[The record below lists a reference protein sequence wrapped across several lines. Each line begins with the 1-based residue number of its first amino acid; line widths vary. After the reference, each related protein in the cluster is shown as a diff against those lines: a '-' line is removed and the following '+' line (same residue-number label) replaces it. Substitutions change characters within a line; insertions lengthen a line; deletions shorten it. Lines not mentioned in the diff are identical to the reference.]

1 MWRKQAA
8 CFDPDVDPG
17 WFDSAGKGLL
27 PVSAMR
33 ICRGCPVRDDCLTEV
48 LSMPA
53 SDDDGVWG
61 GTTPL
66 ARLEVR
72 QGRTSKASAMR
83 AGDRIAERRTG
94 REIAA
99 EDEPWLEGRVA

>member
-1 MWRKQAA
+1 
-8 CFDPDVDPG
+8 
-17 WFDSAGKGLL
+17 
-27 PVSAMR
+27 
-33 ICRGCPVRDDCLTEV
+33 
-48 LSMPA
+48 MPA

-61 GTTPL
+61 GTTPR